1 MKENKRGKVKSVM
14 KKHGKKVLSL
24 LLAGAMLWSSA
35 IPALAFGENAK
46 PMNDDIVVLFTNDVH
61 CTSDE
66 GMSYAAVAGYK
77 EQMEAAYGAD
87 NVTLVDNGDAIQG
100 AVLGTLSDGEWIV
113 DIMNEVGYDFAVPGN
128 HEFDFGMD
136 QFLDLANHQ
145 ADYQYLSCNFL
156 DKDGN
161 QVLDPYA
168 IVDYGD
174 VQIAYVGISTP
185 ETLSKSTP
193 VYFQDDNGNY
203 IYDFCQGDNGQELYD
218 RVQDTVDEARAEG
231 ADYVV
236 ALAHLG
242 EDLLSTPW
250 MSTEVIAN
258 TTGIDAVLDGHS
270 HTVEPEK
277 MVKNADGEAVIL
289 SQTGTKAESIGKL
302 TIDPETGE
310 MNTALV
316 PVTDVSTS
324 STAYKTTQSFIEDIQ
339 AKYQAVTEE
348 VVAKSEVDLTVN
360 DPETGKRRIRSAE
373 TNLGDLCADAYREM
387 TDADI
392 GLVNGGGI
400 RADIA
405 AGDVTYG
412 DIIAVNPFGNMICK
426 AEVSGQQ
433 ILDALELGAMY
444 VGTAEN
450 GGFLQVSGLKYT
462 IDTSVP
468 SSVVLD
474 DTDAFVEVAGAR
486 RVSDVQVENRET
498 GVYEPLDPNATYTV
512 ASHNY
517 MLKLGGDGYTMFGTE
532 NINLLLDE
540 TMVDNEV
547 LLDYIKDELHGV
559 IGEDYA
565 DPYGQGRITIH
576 GDAAAEPGDDDTLPF
591 HDVQS
596 GDWFYD
602 AVQYVYDNG
611 LMNGV
616 SDTQFAPQTNLTRA
630 MMAAV
635 LYNLE
640 DGSAA
645 TSGTF
650 NDVESGQWYA
660 DAVNWA
666 AEHGIVNGYEDGT
679 YRPNDNLTREQ
690 MAAILHNYAH
700 YKGYALNAAADL
712 TQFTDADQ
720 VSAWAENVVKWAVG
734 ANLLHGVG
742 DNRLSPT
749 GTATRAEVAAIL
761 MNFCEH
767 FADADS
773 NEAAA

>member
-1 MKENKRGKVKSVM
+1 M

-35 IPALAFGENAK
+35 IPALAFGENAE

-136 QFLDLANHQ
+136 QFLDIANHQ

-203 IYDFCQGDNGQELYD
+203 IYDFCQGDNGRELYD

-231 ADYVV
+231 ADYVI

-277 MVKNADGEAVIL
+277 MLKNADGEAVIL

-316 PVTDVSTS
+316 PVADVSTS
-324 STAYKTTQSFIEDIQ
+324 STAYKRTQSFIEDIQ

-348 VVAKSEVDLTVN
+348 VVAKSDVDLTVN

-373 TNLGDLCADAYREM
+373 TNLGDLCADAYRKM

-392 GLVNGGGI
+392 GFVNGGGI

-559 IGEDYA
+559 ISEDYA

-596 GDWFYD
+596 GDWFYE
-602 AVQYVYDNG
+602 AVQYAYDNG
-611 LMNGV
+611 FMNGV

-700 YKGYALNAAADL
+700 YKGYALNATADL

-720 VSAWAENVVKWAVG
+720 VSVWAENVVKWAVG
-734 ANLLHGVG
+734 ADLLHGVG

-767 FADADS
+767 FADVDS